1 MIYKMCADL
10 IVVVHFI
17 WILFM
22 IIGFM
27 LTLYGFWWRKFFD
40 MWLLRSI
47 HLLGIVCVA
56 VLGLLRMYCPLT
68 VWENLLREQYDPTST
83 YPGSFIVYYI
93 EKLVYPA
100 VNPLLIQ
107 ISTILITGITILVFI
122 IRPPE
127 KIRNIFKKAIKKV
140 TIQKNNTL

>member
-1 MIYKMCADL
+1 MG
-10 IVVVHFI
+10 
-17 WILFM
+17 IL
-22 IIGFM
+22 
-27 LTLYGFWWRKFFD
+27 
-40 MWLLRSI
+40 
-47 HLLGIVCVA
+47 CVA

-107 ISTILITGITILVFI
+107 ISTILIAGITILVFI

-127 KIRNIFKKAIKKV
+127 KIRNILKKAIKKV